1 MQLNHYGWLKK
12 RRISHKIIK
21 QDDMSIAI
29 QHTTQKTKRLYK
41 KTILPYLLVSPYL
54 VFVLVFVVF
63 PVLFCFFLTFHK
75 WNIISPMKFIGV
87 DNYSRLIH
95 DRLFWKAI
103 GNTLKFLLLH
113 IPLQLIVS
121 LSLAYLLNHKLK
133 AVAFFRASFF
143 MPVIVSGVVVTILW
157 QQLLGF
163 DFGLIN
169 RMLQSLGFKK
179 IGWLVDPDIAIYSI
193 AVMATWKNVGL
204 YVILFL
210 VGLQTVPTQ
219 YYEAAKMEGATRWQ
233 QFWYITLPMI
243 NPTIFMVV
251 ILSTIGGFSLFIEPY
266 IMTGGGPLN
275 TTLSAVLYIY
285 KQAFQ
290 YYNMGYSA
298 TLGFFYAIMIMAV
311 VIMQKKIIEK
321 EV

>member
-1 MQLNHYGWLKK
+1 MLLATEHTHKRTGFFQKK
-12 RRISHKIIK
+12 K
-21 QDDMSIAI
+21 
-29 QHTTQKTKRLYK
+29 L
-41 KTILPYLLVSPYL
+41 LPYLLVSPYL
-54 VFVLVFVVF
+54 VFVAVFVLF
-63 PVLFCFFLTFHK
+63 PVFFCFFLTFHK
-75 WNIISPMKFIGV
+75 WNIIAPMKFIGAS
-87 DNYSRLIH
+87 NYSRLFH

-121 LSLAYLLNHKLK
+121 LSLAYLLNQAIK
-133 AVAFFRASFF
+133 AISFFRASFF

-163 DFGLIN
+163 DSGLIN
-169 RMLQSLGFKK
+169 RMLVGLGSHKT
-179 IGWLVDPDIAIYSI
+179 GWLVDPDIAIYSI

-219 YYEAAKMEGATRWQ
+219 YYEAARMEGAGKWQ
-233 QFWYITLPMI
+233 QFYHITLPMI
-243 NPTIFMVV
+243 NPTVFMVV

-298 TLGFFYAIMIMAV
+298 TLGFFYALMIMTV
-311 VIMQKKIIEK
+311 VVLQKKFIEK